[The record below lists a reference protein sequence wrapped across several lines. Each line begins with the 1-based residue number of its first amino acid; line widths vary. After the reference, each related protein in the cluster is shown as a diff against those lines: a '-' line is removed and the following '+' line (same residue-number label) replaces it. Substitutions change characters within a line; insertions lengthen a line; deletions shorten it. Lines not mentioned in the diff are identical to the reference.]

1 MDLDE
6 QTEDMEDL
14 GETEAEWTD
23 QETELEDFE
32 GDEDEILGV
41 DTMESDL
48 ESTYDSFSTNNE
60 TDFDGFNDG
69 VPEGTD
75 GYVPDMDD
83 TVTAENEQDGD
94 LASEGYEIEDDD
106 DLEAEVI
113 EMEIEDGDIYA
124 VIVDEDDNEIGFVLL
139 DDDGNQQ
146 EYYYVTDDDQEDEDG
161 EDGVEV
167 IRASDEREFDLDISR
182 DGVTAATQDM
192 NAIYREGAQVVGEF
206 KTVAD
211 EIKSSFDFLKNP
223 LG

>member
-48 ESTYDSFSTNNE
+48 ESTYDTFSTNNE
-60 TDFDGFNDG
+60 TDNDGFNDG

-206 KTVAD
+206 KSVAD

>member
-182 DGVTAATQDM
+182 EGVTAATQDM

-206 KTVAD
+206 KSVAD

>member
-6 QTEDMEDL
+6 QLESMEET

-32 GDEDEILGV
+32 GDEDEILGAGA
-41 DTMESDL
+41 MESGL
-48 ESTYDSFSTNNE
+48 ESAYEPFSTNNE
-60 TDFDGFNDG
+60 TDYDGYAGG
-69 VPEGTD
+69 VPEGSD
-75 GYVPDMDD
+75 AYAPSFDD
-83 TVTAENEQDGD
+83 EVAAENQEDGD
-94 LASEGYEIEDDD
+94 LAGEGYTIEDDD

-124 VIVDEDDNEIGFVLL
+124 VIVDEDDNEIGFILL

-161 EDGVEV
+161 EAGVEV
-167 IRASDEREFDLDISR
+167 IRASDEKEFDLNISR
-182 DGVTAATQDM
+182 DGVTEATKDM
-192 NAIYREGAQVVGEF
+192 NEVYREGAQVVGEF
-206 KTVAD
+206 KSVAD
-211 EIKSSFDFLKNP
+211 EIKASFDFLKNP

>member
-206 KTVAD
+206 KSVAD

>member
-6 QTEDMEDL
+6 QMDNIEET

-48 ESTYDSFSTNNE
+48 ESTYDSFSTENE

-94 LASEGYEIEDDD
+94 LADEGYEIEDDD

-161 EDGVEV
+161 NDGVEV

-182 DGVTAATQDM
+182 EGVTAATQDM

-206 KTVAD
+206 KSVAD
-211 EIKSSFDFLKNP
+211 EIKSSFDFLKKP

>member
-6 QTEDMEDL
+6 QLEGMEES

-32 GDEDEILGV
+32 GDEDEILGA
-41 DTMESDL
+41 DAMESDL
-48 ESTYDSFSTNNE
+48 ESAYEPFSTTNE
-60 TDFDGFNDG
+60 ADYDGYGDG
-69 VPEGTD
+69 VPEGSD
-75 GYVPDMDD
+75 AYAPNLDD
-83 TVTAENEQDGD
+83 TVMAENRQDGD
-94 LASEGYEIEDDD
+94 FAAEGYEIEDDD

-124 VIVDEDDNEIGFVLL
+124 VIVDEDDNEIGFILL

-161 EDGVEV
+161 DEGAQV
-167 IRASDEREFDLDISR
+167 IRASDEKEFDLNISR
-182 DGVTAATQDM
+182 AGVTEATKDM
-192 NAIYREGAQVVGEF
+192 NEVYREGAQVVGEL
-206 KTVAD
+206 KSVAD